1 MSETLVDAPEAVA
14 AYLRARTD
22 TDVETIVGCFAPD
35 AVVHDEGRDHVG
47 TEAIRAWT
55 NGVAAAY
62 TLTRT
67 VRSVRS
73 IGPATV
79 VAVEVAG
86 NFPGSPV
93 VLHHHFTLTDR
104 GIAALTI
111 CP

>member
-1 MSETLVDAPEAVA
+1 MSETLVDAPGAVA
-14 AYLRARTD
+14 TYLRAKTG
-22 TDVETIVGCFAPD
+22 TDVATIVGCFTPD
-35 AVVHDEGRDHVG
+35 ALVHDEGRDHVG
-47 TEAIRAWT
+47 TAAIRTWAE
-55 NGVAAAY
+55 GVATAY

-73 IGPATV
+73 VGAATV
-79 VAVEVAG
+79 VGLQIEG

-93 VLHHHFTLTDR
+93 VLHHHFTLADG

>member
-1 MSETLVDAPEAVA
+1 MTETLVDAPAAVT
-14 AYLRARTD
+14 AYLRAKTN
-22 TDVETIVGCFAPD
+22 TDVDSVVGCFAPD

-47 TEAIRAWT
+47 TAAIRAWAE
-55 NGVAAAY
+55 GVASAY

-67 VRSVRS
+67 VRSVRGV
-73 IGPATV
+73 GPATV

-86 NFPGSPV
+86 DFPGSPV
-93 VLHHHFTLTDR
+93 VLHHHFTSTDD